1 MRDFDVQTIEIG
13 APLDVAFRYIAD
25 PVALPEWTHAFR
37 SASEGR
43 ATLAT
48 PNGSVEVGLE
58 VRRSREQGTVDWVI
72 TFPDGSVGRAFSR
85 LVGIGADRSIYSFV
99 LLAPPVP
106 LERLEG
112 AFAEQAKILGE
123 ELATLQERLGG
134 RGIEPAKAEVSHG
147 GVS

>member
-1 MRDFDVQTIEIG
+1 MSSIQSAQTLLDHMRKLVGQQSAASRRVGQVLAGREYDV
-13 APLDVAFRYIAD
+13 VSY
-25 PVALPEWTHAFR
+25 
-37 SASEGR
+37 SE
-43 ATLAT
+43 
-48 PNGSVEVGLE
+48 
-58 VRRSREQGTVDWVI
+58 
-72 TFPDGSVGRAFSR
+72 
-85 LVGIGADRSIYSFV
+85 GIGADRSIYSFV